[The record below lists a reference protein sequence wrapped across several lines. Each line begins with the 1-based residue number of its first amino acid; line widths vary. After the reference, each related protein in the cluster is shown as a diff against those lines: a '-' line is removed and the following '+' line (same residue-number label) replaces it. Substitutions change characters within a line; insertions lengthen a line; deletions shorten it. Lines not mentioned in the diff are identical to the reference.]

1 MKSPF
6 QINESRRGA
15 VLLIAILTRD
25 AGPKQHKE
33 SHGVFSASPRKAHVG
48 ITLHRRANCYRV
60 ILIASRTCRWIRRAS
75 RALDL
80 LPREAPFGASRPGG
94 ADLARATRV

>member
-48 ITLHRRANCYRV
+48 IT
-60 ILIASRTCRWIRRAS
+60 S
-75 RALDL
+75 
-80 LPREAPFGASRPGG
+80 
-94 ADLARATRV
+94 